1 MKYGITCTICGSLFD
16 SPKNNAKYCSDDCR
30 RIGAQTKRREWLDRN
45 PDYNKIAGKRFRAGQ
60 RMERQK
66 RHEQYLKDKKEAIER
81 ATGGKFL

>member
-1 MKYGITCTICGSLFD
+1 MSDYYILWITSF
-16 SPKNNAKYCSDDCR
+16 NRNH
-30 RIGAQTKRREWLDRN
+30 KRTGVQIKRQEWLDRN